1 MCADWRWEL
10 NTCINC
16 VGIVCPL
23 LVICVGSRGK
33 WWEAPNHFRSLYRYF
48 QSQGQRGVHRG
59 RMSKQTMAGLLPIC
73 IRLNSLSVAVCAFI
87 DASAKHY
94 TRRTPNALRHYAVT
108 DWFCVIWS
116 ADRMSDIFSDSLQTT
131 MFYPHKQTLIKSD
144 VPVPVRHAGCLWKL
158 RVWNATKRLCIC
170 IFRLYTCIYVLFM
183 LIYYVHLCMYLCS
196 LCRCVCVRERDTLI
210 PCNKVCISWAAFR
223 ISGLW

>member
-1 MCADWRWEL
+1 MFRPFPNWPSSGWLQCQRNYIPTINRVISVSVSTEKGGEGGRDLVYKKQGVCADWRWKL
-10 NTCINC
+10 NTCINR

-108 DWFCVIWS
+108 D
-116 ADRMSDIFSDSLQTT
+116 
-131 MFYPHKQTLIKSD
+131 
-144 VPVPVRHAGCLWKL
+144 
-158 RVWNATKRLCIC
+158 
-170 IFRLYTCIYVLFM
+170 
-183 LIYYVHLCMYLCS
+183 
-196 LCRCVCVRERDTLI
+196 
-210 PCNKVCISWAAFR
+210 
-223 ISGLW
+223 